1 MRNLLGRIWRALGL
15 PKNIQLS
22 IMRVLQDQFLV
33 GVTGVILNEKNEVL
47 VFKHSYR
54 QIQWS
59 LPGGYI
65 KKGEHPAESL
75 EREIKEES
83 GLTVS
88 VDRELK
94 IRTDRSEARLDIGFT
109 GAFIGGE
116 FVPSK
121 EVSGYGFFAFDALP
135 LISRNQLALI
145 DGVLKQN
152 SRLAHLTPLVP
163 IVPKKLSFGQKLK
176 GLFTS

>member
-1 MRNLLGRIWRALGL
+1 MMHLLTSAWRKLGL

-22 IMRVLQDQFLV
+22 LMRVVQDEFLV

-47 VFKHSYR
+47 VFNHTYR

-65 KKGEHPAESL
+65 KKGEHPAEGL

-83 GLTVS
+83 GLIVS
-88 VDRELK
+88 VDKELK
-94 IRTDRSEARLDIGFT
+94 IRTDRTNARLDIGFT
-109 GAFIGGE
+109 GVFIGGE
-116 FVPSK
+116 FTPSK
-121 EVSGYGFFAFDALP
+121 EVSEYGFFSLSNLP

-145 DGVLKQN
+145 DGVLKHHKH
-152 SRLAHLTPLVP
+152 LAHLAPSFL
-163 IVPKKLSFGQKLK
+163 PKQSFTQKLR